1 MSEHVTSTGVDSVLR
16 GAVGLVRT
24 APRRMVSVE
33 PFFMEFI
40 DGAESVLRPL
50 NVSVLLAVTSTID
63 EEIET
68 YRRWAASGMVGGV
81 LVMNVMDNDPR
92 PPVLAK
98 LGLAAVLVGKS
109 GDPLGFPSVYADD
122 EIGMRA
128 VIEHLVSLGHTQIA
142 QITGPSQYR
151 HTSSRVKVLAELSK
165 VHSLDITTL
174 TGDYSDDSG
183 EALTNVLM
191 SSKQPPTAIIY
202 HNDVMAVAGLHA
214 LRRRGVNVP
223 GDVALVA
230 WDDSA
235 LCRLSQ
241 PPLTTA
247 TLDVFEMGRQSGLV
261 LADEAEGNQQQHP
274 IVLAPALTARE
285 STVGGAR
292 R

>member
-92 PPVLAK
+92 PPVLAE

-142 QITGPSQYR
+142 QITGPCQYR